1 MPLQLRLP
9 ERALAFARKAH
20 AGQKRKYTGD
30 PYIVHPIAVAGLVT
44 RVRHTN
50 AMVAA
55 ALLHDTREDTAVT
68 DAEIRSDF
76 GDEVADLVDWLT
88 DVSTSADG
96 NRAARKKRDRD
107 HIAAAPAAAQ
117 TIKLADVIDNSAT
130 IVALDPA
137 FARVYLPEKIAL
149 LDVLRAGDAV
159 LWEKAHQNLQESM
172 RTIK

>member
-1 MPLQLRLP
+1 MLQLRLP
-9 ERALAFARKAH
+9 EKALAFARKAH

-30 PYIVHPIAVAGLVT
+30 PYIVHPIAVASLVT
-44 RVRHTN
+44 RVRHTD

-68 DAEIRSDF
+68 DADIRTAF

-96 NRAARKKRDRD
+96 NRAERKKRDRD
-107 HIAAAPAAAQ
+107 HIGAAPAAAQ

-130 IVALDPA
+130 IAALDPV

-149 LDVLRAGDAV
+149 LDVLQSGDPD
-159 LWEKAHQNLQESM
+159 LLGKAHRQLEESM
-172 RTIK
+172 RKIK